1 MANIPDEELDHMIE
15 ILMAFK
21 HNVPVEYMW
30 KNFDDP
36 TRTIAGD
43 YHIINFDWYYYR
55 MENDDGM

>member
-1 MANIPDEELDHMIE
+1 MANISDEELDHMIE

-36 TRTIAGD
+36 TWTIAGD

-55 MENDDGM
+55 MVN